1 MKLPQITRRQ
11 AIAGG
16 AAVVAVGVATAAGV
30 SRCSHGDADMPAE
43 PTTSGDA
50 AAGKRGGKLVLYTSC
65 NDALVNAVVPAF
77 SQETGIVV
85 DVRQMT
91 TSECRDYA
99 EAEVA
104 AGSAIGD
111 VVWGGDESW
120 FAAGEGCFEKY
131 FSAGNQSVRDDCRNE
146 GGYATP
152 VTREMCVI
160 AVNKALAE
168 KLQLEVK
175 GYESLLA
182 GACAGLVA
190 IPDPET
196 DAAGLSQV
204 EAVLA
209 AGDAQKAKT
218 DASAVT
224 SGEASAAASTTEKS
238 DAAGEAAA
246 QPADAAAGDAVASGA
261 ATEALDGQ
269 ALLAGISA
277 QVGDKVFPTSEDV
290 IEAVLNGE
298 AVAGLVYEQLAQD
311 FASSTGE
318 IEVVYPQ
325 EGALVAHGCA
335 AIVKGCDNHEQAR
348 SWVDYVT
355 GDSCQWAAAGKS
367 AVRSVKDGVAL
378 REGMPAD
385 DKLEVLQKTD
395 DDAPTIWDSLRG

>member
-1 MKLPQITRRQ
+1 M
-11 AIAGG
+11 AVG
-16 AAVVAVGVATAAGV
+16 AATAVGV

-99 EAEVA
+99 AAEVA
-104 AGSAIGD
+104 AGSVIGD
-111 VVWGGDESW
+111 VVWGGDENW
-120 FAAGEGCFEKY
+120 YAAGEGCFEKY
-131 FSAGNQSVRDDCRNE
+131 FSAENQSVRDDCRNE

-152 VTREMCVI
+152 VTREVCVI

-190 IPDPET
+190 MPDPKT
-196 DAAGLSQV
+196 DAAGLSQI

-209 AGDAQKAKT
+209 VGDAQKAKT

-224 SGEASAAASTTEKS
+224 SGEASAAASTTEKG
-238 DAAGEAAA
+238 DVAAE
-246 QPADAAAGDAVASGA
+246 PTDAAAGDAIASGA

-269 ALLAGISA
+269 ALLAGILA
-277 QVGDKVFPTSEDV
+277 QVGDKVLSTSEDV
-290 IEAVLNGE
+290 IETVLNGE

-325 EGALVAHGCA
+325 EGVLVGHGCA

-348 SWVDYVT
+348 SWIDYVT

-367 AVRSVKDGVAL
+367 AVRSVRDGVAL

-385 DKLEVLQKTD
+385 DKLEILQKTD
-395 DDAPTIWDSLRG
+395 DDALAIWGSLRG

>member
-16 AAVVAVGVATAAGV
+16 AAIVAVGAATAVGV

-99 EAEVA
+99 AAEVA
-104 AGSAIGD
+104 AGSVIGD
-111 VVWGGDESW
+111 VVWGGDENW
-120 FAAGEGCFEKY
+120 YAAGEGCFEKY
-131 FSAGNQSVRDDCRNE
+131 FSAENQSVRDDCRNE

-152 VTREMCVI
+152 VTREVCVI

-190 IPDPET
+190 MPDPKT
-196 DAAGLSQV
+196 DAAGLSQI

-218 DASAVT
+218 DASAAT
-224 SGEASAAASTTEKS
+224 SGEASAAASSTEKG
-238 DAAGEAAA
+238 DVAAE
-246 QPADAAAGDAVASGA
+246 PADAAAGDAIASGA

-269 ALLAGISA
+269 ALLAGILA
-277 QVGDKVFPTSEDV
+277 QVGDKVLSTSEDV
-290 IEAVLNGE
+290 IETVLNGE

-325 EGALVAHGCA
+325 EGVLVGHGCA

-348 SWVDYVT
+348 SWIDYVT

-367 AVRSVKDGVAL
+367 AVRSVRDGVAL

-385 DKLEVLQKTD
+385 DKLEILQKTN
-395 DDAPTIWDSLRG
+395 DDALTIWGSLRG